1 MKSGNYQR
9 RFLRAPLNEKVILTD
24 GETVFRAEMINI
36 SEDGL
41 LMSELPFFPEKDELS
56 LLIPIPHFPL
66 FKNLSDEQL
75 DVLDERSFL
84 RRIIRVKAQ
93 IVRKAEL
100 ERDLSNIFK
109 SKFGMQFTN
118 ASDRE
123 REIISQYVK
132 NSSSNLVHLQ
142 TLIDSFNSSEKI
154 RVRTRSLSRIM
165 GYEAKKIAQLR
176 VEISADYQGLQW
188 L

>member
-9 RFLRAPLNEKVILTD
+9 RFLRAPLNERVLLAD
-24 GETVFRAEMINI
+24 GETAFRGEMINI

-41 LMSELPFFPEKDELS
+41 LLSELPFFPESQELS
-56 LLIPIPHFPL
+56 LLLPIPHFPL

-75 DVLDERSFL
+75 ELLDEKSFI
-84 RRIIRVKAQ
+84 RRIIRLKAQ

-109 SKFGMQFTN
+109 SKFGMQFTK
-118 ASDRE
+118 AGE
-123 REIISQYVK
+123 RELQIISQYVT
-132 NSSSNLVHLQ
+132 NSSSNLIHLQ
-142 TLIDSFNSSEKI
+142 TLIDSFNSSEQI
-154 RVRTRSLSRIM
+154 RKRTRALSRIM
-165 GYEAKKIAQLR
+165 GYGARKIAQLR
-176 VEISADYQGLQW
+176 VDVQEDYQGLQW

>member
-1 MKSGNYQR
+1 MKSGKYQR
-9 RFLRAPLNEKVILTD
+9 RFLRAPLKEKVILSD
-24 GETVFRAEMINI
+24 SEAVFRGEMINI

-41 LMSELPFFPEKDELS
+41 LLSELPFFPENDELS
-56 LLIPIPHFPL
+56 LLIPVPHFPL

-75 DVLDERSFL
+75 DLLDERSFL
-84 RRIIRVKAQ
+84 RRIIRVRGQ

-109 SKFGMQFTN
+109 SKFGMQFTG
-118 ASDRE
+118 ASDRDK
-123 REIISQYVK
+123 EIISQYVK

-154 RVRTRSLSRIM
+154 RRRSRSLCRVM
-165 GYEAKKIAQLR
+165 GYGARKIAQLR
-176 VEISADYQGLQW
+176 VDVLADYQGLQW